1 MLTNWFEH
9 QPSAQQQCLSTSM
22 ITMMDHI
29 RTGKHTNSSC
39 LLFSLSALSV
49 IYLWTQRQGLTGPSL
64 CRLTK
69 SRSVTSLPSV
79 SAVCALVYHRLCV
92 WAQTFSHMTRQSHW
106 KKDGYC
112 ARRCTATSLF
122 FNWKFIQTY
131 PNVSARGWS
140 LPIWC
145 HGSLSWL
152 VESQLVFQRR
162 TCRCYSHPVLSSTRL
177 FFRQCTLVK
186 SLFPVCQLTATLHF
200 LFYKPAQC
208 ETLIGW
214 NWCASSRHLRLRAA
228 TSEAER
234 HLRSFFPVAMKL
246 YKSSL

>member
-92 WAQTFSHMTRQSHW
+92 WAQTFSHMTRRSHW

-140 LPIWC
+140 RQSQFGVTAASAGWWRVNLCFSDGLADVTHIQCWAAQ
-145 HGSLSWL
+145 GSS
-152 VESQLVFQRR
+152 F
-162 TCRCYSHPVLSSTRL
+162 
-177 FFRQCTLVK
+177 
-186 SLFPVCQLTATLHF
+186 
-200 LFYKPAQC
+200 
-208 ETLIGW
+208 
-214 NWCASSRHLRLRAA
+214 ASVHW
-228 TSEAER
+228 
-234 HLRSFFPVAMKL
+234 
-246 YKSSL
+246 